1 MAQGQERPNQAAD
14 DSNLYFGPFRLE
26 RDIRLWRGEQVVELR
41 PRSLAVLRYLAARP
55 GQLVTEEELLKRLW
69 PGIYV
74 TKTVLRVCVHAI
86 RQALQEGP
94 SAPAYVQTVGRH
106 GYRFIGAVSDRPTAI
121 GQQSKDAPEPPSPPS
136 HVTQHTQSR
145 TPHFV
150 GQEAELVRLRTSF
163 ERAQQG
169 ERQVVFLFGEPGI
182 GKAT

>member
-26 RDIRLWRGEQVVELR
+26 RDICLWRGERVVELR

-74 TKTVLRVCVHAI
+74 PKTVLRVCVYAI

-94 SAPAYVQTVGRH
+94 SVPAYVQTVGRH
-106 GYRFIGAVSDRPTAI
+106 GYRFIGAVSDRPTAS